1 VTSDSDQPD
10 PRHSVPRVSF
20 GSAEPA
26 DAAEPAEPARE
37 EVQSDADRALQEENA
52 ATSLDQPSQ

>member
-10 PRHSVPRVSF
+10 PKQSVPRVSF

-26 DAAEPAEPARE
+26 EPSEPSE
-37 EVQSDADRALQEENA
+37 PSGEGVQSDADRALQEENA
-52 ATSLDQPSQ
+52 ETSLDQPSQ